1 MTELIP
7 GAWRVNI
14 VSKGFLPEGCHG
26 VVAKADSNDF
36 YIEEHLAGDFL
47 DRLHDTYI
55 QYEPADEEFDVTGLE
70 FKMGDDSIAQVTG
83 VEAFD
88 SLIGRLN
95 NRWRTFGGLVNEH
108 YLTDTRVEEF
118 RNKINEAKEWMK
130 EAAGHEDFNKDHAK
144 IYAESLE
151 HLAEPD
157 NKLWADR
164 NLVDQNVIDDI
175 ERVELM
181 EASRHLII
189 EHASK
194 MLTSGYYSSDVSQ
207 AYRDARKKF
216 KEQRQ
221 EILDQKAAEEPTG
234 IPAFGL
240 TLDQVEFDLV
250 KGYRQGVPQT
260 LEQAVQ
266 EIIEGL
272 EEPIVTGTFAI
283 DGLHKDVAGIEQS
296 AEGLSTI
303 YWRDGSQTAYDENG
317 QKIYY
322 WLDDST
328 DDEVFATTF
337 KDYVKK
343 MFQPTKWKLGE

>member
-1 MTELIP
+1 MTNLIP

-36 YIEEHLAGDFL
+36 YIEEHLAEDFL
-47 DRLHDTYI
+47 DRLHETYI
-55 QYEPADEEFDVTGLE
+55 QHEPADEEFDVTGLK
-70 FKMGDDSIAQVTG
+70 FKMGDDSIEQVTG

-88 SLIGRLN
+88 DLIHRLHERWDTIDEIIDEQMLSEDQGRD
-95 NRWRTFGGLVNEH
+95 FAAK
-108 YLTDTRVEEF
+108 F
-118 RNKINEAKEWMK
+118 NKAIDWMR
-130 EAAGHEDFNKDHAK
+130 EAAEHEDFNNDHADW
-144 IYAESLE
+144 YAESFE
-151 HLAEPD
+151 HLAETN

-175 ERVELM
+175 ERVELL
-181 EASRHLII
+181 EASRHLIGDHI
-189 EHASK
+189 GK
-194 MLTSGYYSSDVSQ
+194 MLTHGYYSPDVAQ
-207 AYRDARKKF
+207 AYKDAREKF
-216 KEQRQ
+216 KARRQ
-221 EILDQKAAEEPTG
+221 EILDQKAAEEPTD

-240 TLDQVEFDLV
+240 TMDQVEYDWV
-250 KGYRQGVPQT
+250 KGDRQGVPQS

-283 DGLHKDVAGIEQS
+283 DGLHKDAVEIEQS
-296 AEGLSTI
+296 SEGLSTI
-303 YWRDGSQTAYDENG
+303 YWRDGSWTTYDEAG
-317 QKIYY
+317 RKIDHYP
-322 WLDDST
+322 DDFST
-328 DDEVFATTF
+328 GEVFATTF